1 MTAPADFLAALAAI
15 VGEAHVLHDA
25 QTLAP
30 YCTDWRGRYRGAA
43 LAAVLPAS
51 TQEVAAIVRASAAH
65 RIPIV
70 PQGGNT
76 SLCGAS
82 VPAEEAPRAI
92 VLNTARMNRI
102 LAVDAENNTLTAQ
115 AGCTLAAAQ
124 QAAQNAGRLFA
135 LSLASE
141 GSCQLGGNLST
152 NAGGIQVLRY
162 GNTRELT
169 LGLEVVLADGQIWDG
184 LRALR
189 KDNTGYDLKQLFI
202 GAEGTLGIITAAVLK
217 LHPLPTARAAGW
229 LALESPSAAL
239 ALLHFLR
246 DHFAERISAFELIG
260 QSALELVA
268 RHIPRARPPFA
279 PAAHP
284 WSIYLELA
292 DAGQSEELAQRLTAA
307 CADALARGLI
317 RDAALP
323 DTLAG
328 MDALRALRENISEAQ
343 KREGIS
349 IKHDISLPIR
359 RIPAFLDEAQHMLC
373 ARWPQLRIVCF
384 GHLGDG
390 NLHYNLSLADATAN
404 AALLAQE
411 AAIHQAVHDL
421 VHAHHGSISAEHGL
435 GQLKRHAIAR
445 YKSPLELALMRTLKQ
460 TLDPHNLMNPGKVL
474 PDA

>member
-1 MTAPADFLAALAAI
+1 MTSTADLLAALRAI

-25 QTLAP
+25 QTLTP
-30 YCTDWRGRYRGAA
+30 YCHDWRGRYRGAA

-82 VPAEEAPRAI
+82 VPAEDAPRAI

-115 AGCTLAAAQ
+115 AGCTLAAVQ
-124 QAAQNAGRLFA
+124 QAARQAGRLFA

-162 GNTRELT
+162 GNARELT

-184 LRALR
+184 LRGLR

-217 LHPLPTARAAGW
+217 LHPLPAARAAGW
-229 LALESPSAAL
+229 FALESPSAAI
-239 ALLHFLR
+239 ALLHYLR
-246 DHFAERISAFELIG
+246 EHFQERISAFELIG

-284 WSIYLELA
+284 WSVYLELA
-292 DAGQSEELAQRLTAA
+292 DAGQSEELADRLTAA

-359 RIPAFLDEAQHMLC
+359 RIPAFLDEAQHMLR

-411 AAIHQAVHDL
+411 DAIHQAVHDL

>member
-1 MTAPADFLAALAAI
+1 
-15 VGEAHVLHDA
+15 
-25 QTLAP
+25 
-30 YCTDWRGRYRGAA
+30 
-43 LAAVLPAS
+43 
-51 TQEVAAIVRASAAH
+51 
-65 RIPIV
+65 
-70 PQGGNT
+70 
-76 SLCGAS
+76 
-82 VPAEEAPRAI
+82 
-92 VLNTARMNRI
+92 
-102 LAVDAENNTLTAQ
+102 
-115 AGCTLAAAQ
+115 
-124 QAAQNAGRLFA
+124 
-135 LSLASE
+135 
-141 GSCQLGGNLST
+141 
-152 NAGGIQVLRY
+152 
-162 GNTRELT
+162 
-169 LGLEVVLADGQIWDG
+169 
-184 LRALR
+184 
-189 KDNTGYDLKQLFI
+189 
-202 GAEGTLGIITAAVLK
+202 
-217 LHPLPTARAAGW
+217 
-229 LALESPSAAL
+229 
-239 ALLHFLR
+239 
-246 DHFAERISAFELIG
+246 

-284 WSIYLELA
+284 WSVYLELA

-411 AAIHQAVHDL
+411 DAIHQAVHDL
-421 VHAHHGSISAEHGL
+421 VSAHHGSISAEHGL

>member
-1 MTAPADFLAALAAI
+1 MTAPSDFLAALAAI
-15 VGEAHVLHDA
+15 VGEAHVLRDA

-30 YCTDWRGRYRGAA
+30 YCTDWRGRYHGAA

-65 RIPIV
+65 RVPIV

-82 VPAEEAPRAI
+82 VPAEDAPRAI

-124 QAAQNAGRLFA
+124 QAAREAGRLFA

-141 GSCQLGGNLST
+141 GSCQIGGNLST

-162 GNTRELT
+162 GNARELT

-217 LHPLPTARAAGW
+217 LHPLPTARAVGW

-246 DHFAERISAFELIG
+246 GHLPNASAPLN
-260 QSALELVA
+260 SSDKA
-268 RHIPRARPPFA
+268 RWNWSPATSPA
-279 PAAHP
+279 PARRLRP
-284 WSIYLELA
+284 QRTPGRSIWNWPTRGKA
-292 DAGQSEELAQRLTAA
+292 KNSLTASPPPA
-307 CADALARGLI
+307 
-317 RDAALP
+317 P
-323 DTLAG
+323 TPW
-328 MDALRALRENISEAQ
+328 RA
-343 KREGIS
+343 
-349 IKHDISLPIR
+349 
-359 RIPAFLDEAQHMLC
+359 
-373 ARWPQLRIVCF
+373 V
-384 GHLGDG
+384 
-390 NLHYNLSLADATAN
+390 
-404 AALLAQE
+404 
-411 AAIHQAVHDL
+411 
-421 VHAHHGSISAEHGL
+421 
-435 GQLKRHAIAR
+435 
-445 YKSPLELALMRTLKQ
+445 
-460 TLDPHNLMNPGKVL
+460 
-474 PDA
+474 